1 MYKRQFGAARVL
13 LTAAVEAGNVYLVG
27 CTASK
32 EAWTEAEPGFK
43 RASSSFR
50 VGAEATPSEKKIAA
64 PAPAAVAD
72 VDLPAA
78 NGRPAETM
86 NCKGPLPIFCSV
98 DAE

>member
-1 MYKRQFGAARVL
+1 
-13 LTAAVEAGNVYLVG
+13 
-27 CTASK
+27 
-32 EAWTEAEPGFK
+32 
-43 RASSSFR
+43 

-64 PAPAAVAD
+64 PAPAAAAAVAD
-72 VDLPAA
+72 VDLPVA

>member
-1 MYKRQFGAARVL
+1 
-13 LTAAVEAGNVYLVG
+13 
-27 CTASK
+27 
-32 EAWTEAEPGFK
+32 
-43 RASSSFR
+43 